1 MSRAPEIVAPLPA
14 AVAEVLEQLPNG
26 DTVAPLRAKLLVGD
40 PRFAGLMRRMEA
52 SGLPPRMLAELWLW
66 LVHLVIDMGSR
77 PETTGQ
83 TYGRT
88 VGRFLGWC
96 AANGLDHAAVGPM
109 HFERWGRWLRVERGN
124 SPNWLA
130 KQIPAVQ
137 NFYSWR
143 HTRGLAETHLA
154 ASLRGPRV
162 RDRPARKYTDDH
174 LRSLFRAIDQGPALR
189 RRRDRAA
196 VLLLLSTGLRR
207 EELAR
212 LRLHDLEL
220 GKRTGI
226 VRVDGKGAKQR
237 EVPFEGPV
245 VDVIREWIAERE
257 GLAFEFDREA
267 LWIAV
272 SGRTQGE
279 RLSLRSHD
287 QLLAFHAKAAGLREW
302 GIHRFRVTFATQLYD
317 DGADIE
323 TIRTLMGHESIETT
337 RRYLAVSERA
347 RSTRLSADR
356 QNRVLGNKPAGA
368 PLWTRLAMGDLR
380 Q

>member
-1 MSRAPEIVAPLPA
+1 MSPARESVAPLAPA
-14 AVAEVLEQLPNG
+14 VDAELAMLPNG
-26 DTVAPLRAKLLVGD
+26 DTVAPLRSKLLAGD

-52 SGLPPRMLAELWLW
+52 SVLPPRMLAELWLW

-83 TYGRT
+83 TYGRI
-88 VGRFLGWC
+88 VGRFLLWC
-96 AANGLDHAAVGPM
+96 AANELDHAALRPM

-143 HTRGLAETHLA
+143 HTRGLADTHI
-154 ASLRGPRV
+154 ASALRGPRV
-162 RDRPARKYTDDH
+162 RERPARKYTDEH
-174 LRSLFRAIDQGPALR
+174 LRALFRAIDQGPSLR
-189 RRRDRAA
+189 RLRDRAA

-212 LRLHDLEL
+212 LRLQDLEL

-245 VDVIREWIAERE
+245 VDVIREWLTERE
-257 GLAFEFDREA
+257 GFGYDFDREA
-267 LWIAV
+267 LWISV
-272 SGRTQGE
+272 TGRTRGQ

-287 QLLAFHAKAAGLREW
+287 QLLAFHAKAAKLREW

-347 RSTRLSADR
+347 RRTRLSADR
-356 QNRVLGNKPAGA
+356 QNRVLGNKPTGI
-368 PLWTRLAMGDLR
+368 PMWTRLAMGDLR